1 MQFFID
7 SGESEI
13 IAQAARYL
21 RIEGAMYVGI
31 GILLLWYGYFRGINK
46 PHISLIL
53 TIISLGTRVA
63 MSYALGG
70 DGAVGVVAMWYS
82 IPIGWFVADVEGLI
96 FYRRNSIASLHNDSH
111 SMKPEN
117 GDNRQKTE

>member
-1 MQFFID
+1 
-7 SGESEI
+7 
-13 IAQAARYL
+13 
-21 RIEGAMYVGI
+21 MYVGI

-63 MSYALGG
+63 MSYAL
-70 DGAVGVVAMWYS
+70 APHTPLGVVAIWYS
-82 IPIGWFVADVEGLI
+82 IPIGWFLADIAGLI
-96 FYRRNSIASLHNDSH
+96 FYRRNSIPSFHNNSH

-117 GDNRQKTE
+117 GDNRQEAE